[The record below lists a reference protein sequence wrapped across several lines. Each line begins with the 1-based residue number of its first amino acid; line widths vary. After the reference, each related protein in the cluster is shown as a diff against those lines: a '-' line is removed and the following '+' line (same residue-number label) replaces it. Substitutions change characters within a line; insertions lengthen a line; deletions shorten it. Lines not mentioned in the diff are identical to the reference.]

1 MSNPSKVV
9 KALVGEATVYPP
21 LTAYHMIL
29 LESLDC
35 SLAKLSETSKGYSWF
50 DLALAHVAFSQKGP
64 ALKATIEREGRDW
77 LNKEAMKWAA
87 TVTPKELRDTL
98 EDIAEHIEQGMGTA
112 VAFEGEQKKTNSD
125 GLSASVSQSLPN
137 TPHTPLTTP

>member
-29 LESLDC
+29 LEYLDC
-35 SLAKLSETSKGYSWF
+35 SLAKLSENSKGYSWF

-64 ALKATIEREGRDW
+64 ALKATIEREGREW
-77 LNKEAMKWAA
+77 LNKEAMKWSA
-87 TVTPKELRDTL
+87 TVTPKELRDCL
-98 EDIAEHIEQGMGTA
+98 QDIADHIEQGMGTA

-125 GLSASVSQSLPN
+125 GLSASVSPSPQSTAD
-137 TPHTPLTTP
+137 TPSTQP

>member
-35 SLAKLSETSKGYSWF
+35 SLAKLSENSKGYSWF

-64 ALKATIEREGRDW
+64 ALKATVERDRDW
-77 LNKEAMKWAA
+77 LNKEALKWSA

-98 EDIAEHIEQGMGTA
+98 SDIAEHIEQGMGTA
-112 VAFEGEQKKTNSD
+112 VAFEGEQKKTNSG
-125 GLSASVSQSLPN
+125 GLSAYVSPLPPN
-137 TPHTPLTTP
+137 TADTPSTQP

>member
-9 KALVGEATVYPP
+9 RAIIPAATVYPP

-64 ALKATIEREGRDW
+64 ALKATIEREGREW
-77 LNKEAMKWAA
+77 LNKEAMKWSA

-98 EDIAEHIEQGMGTA
+98 SDIAGHIEQGMGTA
-112 VAFEGEQKKTNSD
+112 VAFEGEQKKTNSG
-125 GLSASVSQSLPN
+125 GLSASASQSPPSTQD
-137 TPHTPLTTP
+137 TPSTQP

>member
-35 SLAKLSETSKGYSWF
+35 SLAKLSENSKGYSWF

-64 ALKATIEREGRDW
+64 ALKATIERDREW
-77 LNKEAMKWAA
+77 LNKEALKWAA

-98 EDIAEHIEQGMGTA
+98 SDIAEHIEQGMGTA
-112 VAFEGEQKKTNSD
+112 VAFEGEQKKTNSV
-125 GLSASVSQSLPN
+125 GLSASVSQSPPSTAD
-137 TPHTPLTTP
+137 TPSTQP